1 MKISQKEFAQILGVT
16 PQYLSMIKNRKR
28 FPSYSLAKQLSEHLG
43 VSIHI
48 IYEGGHEELLAAFSR
63 LKGTGEDGEHH
74 ELSGSAD
81 SDTRV

>member
-1 MKISQKEFAQILGVT
+1 MKISQKHLAQKMGIT

-28 FPSYSLAKQLSEHLG
+28 TPSYPLAKQLSEHLG

-74 ELSGSAD
+74 EFLGSTD
-81 SDTRV
+81 CRT